1 MKTRRKR
8 SGGILHQSSDLL
20 HDVCNLVHLRFGKSV
35 HCGANSIKRIRFR
48 GLCVCADIDQLAERN
63 FKSVCDFSQRFNGR
77 TFFPA
82 FNFSDIS
89 GMDFGGKC
97 QLLLAEVLFGAEL
110 TDSFSHDDGE
120 IGSVFHDDYLSFC
133 AESLLWIL
141 GNTNCQDTKG
151 MILFILSVFFCRIKS
166 I

>member
-8 SGGILHQSSDLL
+8 SGGISHQSSDRL

-63 FKSVCDFSQRFNGR
+63 FKSVCDFSQRFNGG

-110 TDSFSHDDGE
+110 TERLVLFFTMTTS
-120 IGSVFHDDYLSFC
+120 LSALRACFGFWVPQIVKTRK
-133 AESLLWIL
+133 E
-141 GNTNCQDTKG
+141 
-151 MILFILSVFFCRIKS
+151 
-166 I
+166 

>member
-1 MKTRRKR
+1 M
-8 SGGILHQSSDLL
+8 SALISISLLSGILSP
-20 HDVCNLVHLRFGKSV
+20 FAIFPSV
-35 HCGANSIKRIRFR
+35 SMVGH
-48 GLCVCADIDQLAERN
+48 
-63 FKSVCDFSQRFNGR
+63 
-77 TFFPA
+77 

-97 QLLLAEVLFGAEL
+97 QLLLAEVLLGAEL